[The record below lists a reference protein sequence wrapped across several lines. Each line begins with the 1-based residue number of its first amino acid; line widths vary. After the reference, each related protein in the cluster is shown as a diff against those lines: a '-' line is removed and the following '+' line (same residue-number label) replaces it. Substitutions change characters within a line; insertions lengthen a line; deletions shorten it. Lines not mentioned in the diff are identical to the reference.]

1 MTTQREALPYNRQM
15 NQLAQIPMSS
25 LTVTFLA
32 LTAIIALRYAMIS
45 GLFYWLLWGR
55 APEKV
60 RAIKLM
66 KGTPGPG
73 AVRREIEWSLLS
85 SFIYAA
91 PAAVVIEL
99 WKLGVT
105 AVYTDIDAYPLWW
118 IPVSVFVY
126 LFLQDTYFYWTH
138 RAMHHPALFR
148 TMHRVHHE
156 SRPPTP
162 WAAFSF
168 HPYESIVGAVFPPLL
183 ALFIPI
189 HVGAVLFILTLMTMA
204 AVFNHCGWEIF
215 PKWWLRGPPGRH
227 LITAAHHDLHHKN
240 PRTNYGLYFRFW
252 DKLMGTD
259 VMESEYDF
267 LKPRPAEPGR
277 IS

>member
-1 MTTQREALPYNRQM
+1 MDSFTLIP
-15 NQLAQIPMSS
+15 QIPPAA
-25 LTVTFLA
+25 LLA
-32 LTAIIALRYAMIS
+32 TWLGLTAIIALRYVLIS
-45 GLFYWLLWGR
+45 GLFYWLLWQR
-55 APEKV
+55 PPEKV

-66 KGTPGPG
+66 RGQPQPGV
-73 AVRREIEWSLLS
+73 VRREIGWSLLS

-91 PAAVVIEL
+91 SAAVVIEI
-99 WKLGVT
+99 WKLGGT
-105 AVYTDIDAYPLWW
+105 AVYLDAQALPLWW

-138 RAMHHPALFR
+138 RAMHHPKLFR
-148 TMHRVHHE
+148 AMHRVHHE

-168 HPYESIVGAVFPPLL
+168 HPWEAMIGAVFPPLL

-189 HVGAVLFILTLMTMA
+189 HIGAVMFILLLMTIA
-204 AVFNHCGWEIF
+204 AVFNHSGWEIF
-215 PKWWLRGPPGRH
+215 PKWWLRAAPGRH

-240 PRTNYGLYFRFW
+240 PRVNFGLYFRFW
-252 DKLMGTD
+252 DKRMGTD

-267 LKPRPAEPGR
+267 LAPRPAKRAPETA
-277 IS
+277 